1 MKKNLLVLFVLA
13 FMCKVSAQEDAMV
26 QLNWL
31 TDINQ
36 AKKESIKQNK
46 PILIYFTGSDWCAPC
61 KMLKEDFFYT
71 EKFQGKSESF
81 VLLLVDMPRR
91 KDIITEAQR
100 SKNTTVVRKYNKQ
113 GSYPTLVALNGKG
126 NVLGELSGY
135 SFLRETDRHYA
146 FVDSILENF

>member
-1 MKKNLLVLFVLA
+1 MKNLLVLFA
-13 FMCKVSAQEDAMV
+13 FAFIFKVSAQEDTMV

-36 AKKESIKQNK
+36 AKKEASKQNK
-46 PILIYFTGSDWCAPC
+46 PILIYFTGSDWCSPC

-71 EKFQGKSESF
+71 EKFEDKARSF

-91 KDIITEAQR
+91 KDIITEEQR
-100 SKNTTVVRKYNKQ
+100 AKNNTVVRKYNKQ

-126 NVLGELSGY
+126 HVIGELSGY